1 MRFKKVKKKS
11 GKCNLETVGDF
22 GRRKGNRKR
31 DCNQGNSCGIGDVES
46 HSVEKRTQVEGG
58 V

>member
-31 DCNQGNSCGIGDVES
+31 DCNQGNHCSLR
-46 HSVEKRTQVEGG
+46 SVENYSVTVSSSTFL
-58 V
+58 

>member
-31 DCNQGNSCGIGDVES
+31 DCNQGNSCS
-46 HSVEKRTQVEGG
+46 LRSVENYSVTVSSSTFL
-58 V
+58 